1 MIKVIKEVTTL
12 NNSEIAEKLAKSIKE
27 GPYKTSF
34 YLDKLNM
41 SNSLFSLS
49 LTGRRKWTIPEFLF
63 LCNLF
68 DLKIED
74 FIKD

>member
-34 YLDKLNM
+34 YLDKLKM
-41 SNSLFSLS
+41 SKSLFSLT
-49 LTGRRKWTIPEFLF
+49 LTGKRKWTIPEFLF
-63 LCNLF
+63 LCKLF